1 MLALATLGCGRDAS
15 TPDARTTAASREPDP
30 IVIRVPRGG
39 GTARAAVYPALD
51 SIIWEGS
58 GFPAIRR
65 VLAFDAEAGMLAV
78 TATSGRPA
86 HLDLRLGRSTA
97 ASRDS
102 LRAQTSANGSDIY
115 GIDDNGR
122 VLRLSPTGPWTFTP
136 PAPADRVHAQPD
148 GAILISSR
156 QGNRTMLWRVYPPDD
171 RVLDTASLPPV
182 GNAIGTQIGDRLYF
196 TTDTAVIAVTA
207 RTLEPVQ
214 SVRTR
219 ERVTAAASTPS
230 GDRLYLAHH
239 GMALLRVIDRFTDG
253 PPAEI
258 VLPDEASD
266 LRMDPL
272 GRYVLARSAG
282 TDSVWVVAVG
292 TGRLVATLPS
302 RWANDLP
309 TVAPDGAIVTLGTRD
324 VAFIDPEGGHEIMR
338 AQGGAADFWIF
349 FHWNGFRPRAAGI
362 DVPVTFP
369 VPDALDADTL
379 SESVSDPAV
388 PGPPPP
394 PGQEVVTPPPVAP
407 GYTVSFAALL
417 SQARAQS
424 LADSIVV
431 GAARARVVVGEAAG
445 VPLYRVVLGPYLT
458 RADAEAAGRYA
469 GRQFWIFEGRP

>member
-15 TPDARTTAASREPDP
+15 TPDARTAAASREPDP
-30 IVIRVPRGG
+30 IVIRVPREG
-39 GTARAAVYPALD
+39 GTARASVYPALD
-51 SIIWEGS
+51 SIIWEAG

-65 VLAFDAEAGMLAV
+65 VLGFDPEAGALAV
-78 TATSGRPA
+78 TATSGRPI
-86 HLDLRLGRSTA
+86 HLDLRMGRSIP

-102 LRAQTSANGSDIY
+102 LRGQASFNGSDIY
-115 GIDDNGR
+115 GIDSRGR
-122 VLRLSPTGPWTFTP
+122 VLRLSPSGPWTFTP
-136 PAPADRVHAQPD
+136 PTPASEVHPQPD
-148 GAILISSR
+148 GALLVVSR
-156 QGNRTMLWRVYPPDD
+156 QGDRTALWRIYPPDD
-171 RVLDTASLPPV
+171 QILDTAWLPPV
-182 GNAIGTQIGDRLYF
+182 GSAVGTQTGDRLYF
-196 TTDTAVIAVTA
+196 TTDTAVIAVA
-207 RTLEPVQ
+207 GRTLEPVR

-239 GMALLRVIDRFTDG
+239 GMALLRVINRFSDD
-253 PPAEI
+253 PPTEV
-258 VLPDEASD
+258 VLPDEPSD

-302 RWANDLP
+302 RWTSDLP
-309 TVAPDGAIVTLGTRD
+309 AVAPDGAIATRGRRD
-324 VAFIDPEGGHEIMR
+324 VTFIDPESGREVMR
-338 AQGGAADFWIF
+338 ATGGASDFWILF
-349 FHWNGFRPRAAGI
+349 YWNGFRPRAAGI

-369 VPDALDADTL
+369 APDTVAADTL
-379 SESVSDPAV
+379 ADTATVPASPGAPSTVGDPISR
-388 PGPPPP
+388 
-394 PGQEVVTPPPVAP
+394 PPVSP

-417 SQARAQS
+417 SQSRAQS

-431 GAARARVVVGEAAG
+431 GAARARVETGEAAG

-458 RADAEAAGRYA
+458 RADAEAAGRHA